1 MSNLVR
7 DPAHPDDKRHGGD
20 ELVAALAKHRNVAAW
35 INGHSHKN
43 KIVPHGTFWEVST
56 ASHIDFPQLARVIEL
71 TDNHDGTISLFGTLV
86 ESSAPHRTDFTDLSQ
101 TGVAALYREFSFNAQ
116 GANPDSLTGGTGDR
130 NVELLL
136 KKR

>member
-7 DPAHPDDKRHGGD
+7 DPARPGEARHGGD
-20 ELVAALAKHRNVAAW
+20 ELVAALRRHRNVAAW
-35 INGHSHKN
+35 INGHSHRN
-43 KIVPHGTFWEVST
+43 KIVAHGTFWEVST

-71 TDNHDGTISLFGTLV
+71 TDNHDGTISLIATLV
-86 ESSAPHRTDFTDLSQ
+86 ESAAPHRTDFADLSQ

-116 GANPDSLTGGTGDR
+116 GADPADLTGAAGDR